1 MSLSIPVEVF
11 RTEKGFRSLR
21 VGDVLDIR
29 PVASARGGNAE
40 IARVIRED
48 LEQRQGVLLDSN
60 ARLAVETAID
70 VADALLGR
78 AFLHSDRGET
88 SLIAEA
94 KRVSM
99 LAVSGV
105 TH

>member
-1 MSLSIPVEVF
+1 
-11 RTEKGFRSLR
+11 

-48 LEQRQGVLLDSN
+48 LEQRQGLLLDSN

-70 VADALLGR
+70 VADALLGPR
-78 AFLHSDRGET
+78 FLAQRPRGNLPDRRSKARFHACRQWGY
-88 SLIAEA
+88 SLSAA
-94 KRVSM
+94 SSM
-99 LAVSGV
+99 CG
-105 TH
+105 